1 MQGSSQLK
9 LARRE
14 NRIGGQTIHTERT
27 QASDSHRTFHLGL
40 IFRYDLLVLSES
52 RGWHGSSGYGVEP
65 LSVDDFWGGLCSWS
79 PTCNVA
85 TRSSVFFSP
94 LFSSDHASV
103 RGGNSNNEAQ
113 CYCIPQLYSSSFL
126 ITLSQKWQLSSSP
139 VLHSSLW
146 LLSLL
151 PGVLL
156 LLLLKNSKPSAG
168 WGKTHTHTHKRTENY
183 NNNMMKGT
191 RRRLKVSSRKVLVPP
206 VSKIS
211 RHAYQERSSH
221 TQFRLTNCAAGKQ
234 EFKSLSREPPS
245 HYQPSLLPLPPA
257 PPLSLSRSHTH
268 TFIHDFRGHTL
279 AHITVRKTKTIVLT
293 ITYFL

>member
-1 MQGSSQLK
+1 MIS
-9 LARRE
+9 
-14 NRIGGQTIHTERT
+14 
-27 QASDSHRTFHLGL
+27 
-40 IFRYDLLVLSES
+40 LSF
-52 RGWHGSSGYGVEP
+52 
-65 LSVDDFWGGLCSWS
+65 LNLVDDMIPRVMWLSPCPSTTFGGVSAVDLRL
-79 PTCNVA
+79 A
-85 TRSSVFFSP
+85 TLQRDPPFFSP

-103 RGGNSNNEAQ
+103 RAKKKPSNNEAQ

-168 WGKTHTHTHKRTENY
+168 WEKNTHTYTHKRTENY
-183 NNNMMKGT
+183 NNNMMKGA
-191 RRRLKVSSRKVLVPP
+191 RRRLKVSNRKVLVPP

-234 EFKSLSREPPS
+234 EFKSLSREPRS
-245 HYQPSLLPLPPA
+245 YYQPSLLPLPPA
-257 PPLSLSRSHTH
+257 PFLSLSLSHTH
-268 TFIHDFRGHTL
+268 VYPRLQETR
-279 AHITVRKTKTIVLT
+279 
-293 ITYFL
+293 